1 MENVLYKVIEKNEN
15 NNLQDDKLDKVY
27 SNLTIKQ
34 LKYIC
39 GFYDIDINKKTKNEL
54 IKKLIKFENNKNNL
68 EIVETRK
75 RLFDNLLEIK
85 NNKYLSKYIF
95 FNW

>member
-15 NNLQDDKLDKVY
+15 NIFQDDKLDMVY
-27 SNLTIKQ
+27 SKLTIKQ